1 MSSPFSSVIQWARS
15 VARIAWS
22 LSLVCGIGFQSL
34 NGHAQGSP
42 GSSVQPYRIGPQDV
56 LDVFVWRE
64 EELSKPVVV
73 RPDGGIS
80 FPLAGDMQVAGK
92 SVKDVQAEITE
103 RMRAFIPEA
112 TVTVSVAQIAGYRIY
127 VLGKVNSP
135 GEYVLG
141 TYVDVSKALA
151 IAKGLNPFAEQG
163 SIKILRRE
171 NGQERV
177 FNYNYADVIQGKNL
191 QQNIVLQSGDMIM
204 VP

>member
-1 MSSPFSSVIQWARS
+1 MLLLFRS
-15 VARIAWS
+15 QGRRNISGSRLGALASLTIAILFMNVPS
-22 LSLVCGIGFQSL
+22 
-34 NGHAQGSP
+34 HAQGV
-42 GSSVQPYRIGPQDV
+42 GSFNAQPYRIGPQDV

-64 EELSKPVVV
+64 EDLSKSVVV

-80 FPLAGDMQVAGK
+80 FPLAGDIQVAGK
-92 SVKDVQAEITE
+92 TVKNVQAEITE
-103 RMRAFIPEA
+103 RMKAFIPEA
-112 TVTVSVAQIAGYRIY
+112 TVTVSVGQIAGYRIY

-141 TYVDVSKALA
+141 TYVNVSKALA

-163 SIKILRRE
+163 AIKIVRSE
-171 NGQERV
+171 DGQQKV
-177 FNYNYADVIQGKNL
+177 FNFNYADVIQGKNL